1 VVVIRPGTG
10 DVALTCGGAAMV
22 SPLPDAAAVSPDTAA
37 GGPQIQVG
45 KRYVS
50 ESGDLELLCVKGG
63 QGELAADGEPL
74 RLKESRPLPTS
85 D

>member
-1 VVVIRPGTG
+1 MVS
-10 DVALTCGGAAMV
+10 ALSDAAGAAG
-22 SPLPDAAAVSPDTAA
+22 TAA
-37 GGPQIQVG
+37 GESQIQVG

-63 QGELAADGEPL
+63 RGELAADGEPL

>member
-1 VVVIRPGTG
+1 MIRPGTG
-10 DVALTCGGAAMV
+10 EVALTCGGVAMI
-22 SPLPDAAAVSPDTAA
+22 SPLSDAAAAGADAAA

-50 ESGDLELLCVKGG
+50 ASGDLELLCVKGG